1 MMEKPPFKASNAAE
15 RQAMID
21 WVIMRLREE
30 DELADEHHN
39 RWDGT
44 YAPGALL
51 KSELDRAKGLARR
64 GEPAPLGRLISEI
77 LDDPELAEFVGEP
90 KRVRGQRKPYRG
102 KTDDDGKN
110 PFEILIEHLKFDLA
124 WTVERIRRIWRHDF
138 HRVKR
143 HASDGATAEQ
153 IAGVYRDLI
162 TAADR
167 DDRAIVSG

>member
-1 MMEKPPFKASNAAE
+1 MTEKPPFKASSAAE

-21 WVIMRLREE
+21 WVIMRLRQE
-30 DELADEHHN
+30 DELVDEQQN

-44 YAPGALL
+44 YAPGALR
-51 KSELDRAKGLARR
+51 KSSLERAKWLARR
-64 GEPAPLGRLISEI
+64 GEPVLLGRLISRI
-77 LDDPELAEFVGEP
+77 LGDPELAEFAGEP

-110 PFEILIEHLKFDLA
+110 PFEIFGEHFKFDLA
-124 WTVERIRRIWRHDF
+124 GTVERIRRIWRHDF

-143 HASDGATAEQ
+143 HASDGATAEE
-153 IAGVYRDLI
+153 IAGVYRNLI

-167 DDRAIVSG
+167 DHRAIVSG